1 VAIGRA
7 RPIRSETVPSDS
19 NGVPFP
25 PVRRLGP
32 GDLPH
37 CVRLSVDRG
46 WLPERAKWSLLLE
59 VSEVFGIDAPDGGD
73 GADGVGSGDG
83 ALAGAVVLTRYG
95 ADLASVGMML
105 VATRYGRRGLGRA
118 LMEHLLAE
126 AGDATVTLFAT
137 DLGKP
142 LYDKLGFRTIRR
154 SAAFTGPF
162 RVEPA
167 EPAEPAETSETAET
181 AVTTAAR
188 AADNSKMRTRPAA
201 AADMASII
209 DVDKA
214 AFGADRSRLLRRLP
228 AFAGQLLVLE
238 SEHGLAGFA
247 AAWQNHTSTVIG
259 PVVAPDSAAA
269 RRLIGDLAAGIRGQV
284 RLDLDPDRPELPP
297 WAVRHG
303 LQPAGLNAVMAY
315 GDRPPPGD
323 PARLFT
329 PISIA
334 LA

>member
-1 VAIGRA
+1 MAISRA
-7 RPIRSETVPSDS
+7 RPIRSETVPSDR

-25 PVRRLGP
+25 PVRRLRP
-32 GDLPH
+32 DDLRH

-46 WLPERAKWSLLLE
+46 WLPEKAKWSLLLE

-73 GADGVGSGDG
+73 GGDG

-105 VATRYGRRGLGRA
+105 VAARYGRMGLGRA

-162 RVEPA
+162 RADPFRA
-167 EPAEPAETSETAET
+167 EP
-181 AVTTAAR
+181 AVTTAAPVTTGM
-188 AADNSKMRTRPAA
+188 ADNSKMRTRPAA

-238 SEHGLAGFA
+238 TGHGVAGFA

-259 PVVAPDSAAA
+259 PVVAPDGAAA
-269 RRLIGDLAAGIRGQV
+269 RLLIGGLATGIRGQV
-284 RLDLDPDRPELPP
+284 RLDLDPDRPELPA

-303 LQPAGLNAVMAY
+303 LQPAGLNTVMAY

>member
-32 GDLPH
+32 DDLRH

-73 GADGVGSGDG
+73 GAGDGDG

-142 LYDKLGFRTIRR
+142 LYDKLGFRAIRR

-162 RVEPA
+162 RAEPA
-167 EPAEPAETSETAET
+167 EPAEPSET

-188 AADNSKMRTRPAA
+188 ATDNSKMRTRPAA

-214 AFGADRSRLLRRLP
+214 AFGADRSLLLRRLP

-238 SEHGLAGFA
+238 TEHGLAGFA

-259 PVVAPDSAAA
+259 PVVAPDGAAA

>member
-1 VAIGRA
+1 VAISRA
-7 RPIRSETVPSDS
+7 RPIRSETVPSDR

-25 PVRRLGP
+25 PVRRLRP
-32 GDLPH
+32 DDLRH

-46 WLPERAKWSLLLE
+46 WLPEKAKWSLLLE

-73 GADGVGSGDG
+73 GGDGTDGGDG

-105 VATRYGRRGLGRA
+105 VAARYGRHGLGRA

-162 RVEPA
+162 RTDAFLA
-167 EPAEPAETSETAET
+167 EPAG
-181 AVTTAAR
+181 TTAT
-188 AADNSKMRTRPAA
+188 ADNSKMRTRPAA

-238 SEHGLAGFA
+238 TGRSIAGFA

-259 PVVAPDSAAA
+259 PVVAPDGAAA
-269 RRLIGDLAAGIRGQV
+269 RRLIGDLTAGIRGQV
-284 RLDLDPDRPELPP
+284 RLDLDPDRPELPA

>member
-1 VAIGRA
+1 
-7 RPIRSETVPSDS
+7 
-19 NGVPFP
+19 
-25 PVRRLGP
+25 
-32 GDLPH
+32 
-37 CVRLSVDRG
+37 VRLSVDRG
-46 WLPERAKWSLLLE
+46 WLPEKAKWSLLLE

-73 GADGVGSGDG
+73 GTDGGDG

-105 VATRYGRRGLGRA
+105 VAARYGRQGLGRA

-162 RVEPA
+162 RADPFRADPFRA
-167 EPAEPAETSETAET
+167 EP
-181 AVTTAAR
+181 AVTTA

-238 SEHGLAGFA
+238 TGRSIAGFA

-259 PVVAPDSAAA
+259 PVVAPDGAAA
-269 RRLIGDLAAGIRGQV
+269 CRLIGDLAAEIRGQV
-284 RLDLDPDRPELPP
+284 RLDLDPDRPELPA

>member
-1 VAIGRA
+1 VAISRA

-19 NGVPFP
+19 YGVPFP
-25 PVRRLGP
+25 PVRRLGSD
-32 GDLPH
+32 DLRH

-73 GADGVGSGDG
+73 GADGAGSGDG

-105 VATRYGRRGLGRA
+105 VAARYGRRGLGRA

-142 LYDKLGFRTIRR
+142 LYDKLGFRAIRR

-162 RVEPA
+162 RAETAETA
-167 EPAEPAETSETAET
+167 EPAEPAVT
-181 AVTTAAR
+181 AVAR
-188 AADNSKMRTRPAA
+188 ATDNSKMRTRPAA

-238 SEHGLAGFA
+238 TEHGVAGFA

-259 PVVAPDSAAA
+259 PVVAPDGAAA
-269 RRLIGDLAAGIRGQV
+269 RRLIGDLAAGIRGLV

-303 LQPAGLNAVMAY
+303 LQPAGLNAVMVY

>member
-1 VAIGRA
+1 MAISRA
-7 RPIRSETVPSDS
+7 RPIRSETVPSDR

-25 PVRRLGP
+25 PVRRLRP
-32 GDLPH
+32 DDLRH

-46 WLPERAKWSLLLE
+46 WLPEKAKWSLLLE

-73 GADGVGSGDG
+73 GGDG

-105 VATRYGRRGLGRA
+105 VAVRYGRLGLGRA

-137 DLGKP
+137 GLGKP

-162 RVEPA
+162 RTDPFLA
-167 EPAEPAETSETAET
+167 EPAVT
-181 AVTTAAR
+181 AVT
-188 AADNSKMRTRPAA
+188 ADNSKMRTRPAA

-238 SEHGLAGFA
+238 TGRGVAGFA

-259 PVVAPDSAAA
+259 PVVAPDGAAA

-284 RLDLDPDRPELPP
+284 RLDLDPDRPELPA
-297 WAVRHG
+297 WAIRRG

>member
-1 VAIGRA
+1 MAISRA
-7 RPIRSETVPSDS
+7 RPIRSETVPSDR

-25 PVRRLGP
+25 PVRRLRP
-32 GDLPH
+32 DDLRH

-46 WLPERAKWSLLLE
+46 WLPEKAKWSLLLE

-73 GADGVGSGDG
+73 GGDGTDGGDG

-105 VATRYGRRGLGRA
+105 VAARYGRMGLGRA

-142 LYDKLGFRTIRR
+142 LYDKLGFRAIRR
-154 SAAFTGPF
+154 SAAFTGAF
-162 RVEPA
+162 RAEPA
-167 EPAEPAETSETAET
+167 EPAEPAAD
-181 AVTTAAR
+181 R
-188 AADNSKMRTRPAA
+188 PADNSKMRTRPAA

-238 SEHGLAGFA
+238 TGRGVAGFA

-259 PVVAPDSAAA
+259 PVVAPDGAAA

-284 RLDLDPDRPELPP
+284 RLDLDPDRPELPA

>member
-1 VAIGRA
+1 VAISRA
-7 RPIRSETVPSDS
+7 RPIRSETVPSDR

-25 PVRRLGP
+25 PVRRLRP
-32 GDLPH
+32 DDLRH

-46 WLPERAKWSLLLE
+46 WLPEKAKWSLLLE

-73 GADGVGSGDG
+73 GDG

-105 VATRYGRRGLGRA
+105 VAARYGRMGLGRA

-162 RVEPA
+162 RADA
-167 EPAEPAETSETAET
+167 EPAENTAT
-181 AVTTAAR
+181 GT
-188 AADNSKMRTRPAA
+188 ADNSKMRTRPAA

-238 SEHGLAGFA
+238 TGRGVAGFA

-259 PVVAPDSAAA
+259 PVVAPDGAAA
-269 RRLIGDLAAGIRGQV
+269 RLLIGDLAAGIRGQV
-284 RLDLDPDRPELPP
+284 RLDLDPDRPELPA

>member
-1 VAIGRA
+1 VAISRA
-7 RPIRSETVPSDS
+7 RPIRSETVPSDR

-25 PVRRLGP
+25 PVRRLRP
-32 GDLPH
+32 DDLRH

-46 WLPERAKWSLLLE
+46 WLPEKAKWSLLLE

-73 GADGVGSGDG
+73 GGDGTDGGDG

-105 VATRYGRRGLGRA
+105 VAARYGRMGLGRA

-162 RVEPA
+162 RADPFRTGPFLA
-167 EPAEPAETSETAET
+167 EPAVSSAT
-181 AVTTAAR
+181 
-188 AADNSKMRTRPAA
+188 ADNSKMRTRPAA

-238 SEHGLAGFA
+238 TGRSIVGFA

-259 PVVAPDSAAA
+259 PVVAPDGAAA

-284 RLDLDPDRPELPP
+284 RLDLDPDRPELPA

>member
-1 VAIGRA
+1 MATSRA
-7 RPIRSETVPSDS
+7 RPIRSETVLSDR

-32 GDLPH
+32 GDLRH

-46 WLPERAKWSLLLE
+46 WLPEQAKWSLLLE
-59 VSEVFGIDAPDGGD
+59 VSEVFGIDAPDGG
-73 GADGVGSGDG
+73 GVGNAGDG
-83 ALAGAVVLTRYG
+83 GLAGAVVLTRYG

-105 VATRYGRRGLGRA
+105 VAARYGRQGLGRA

-142 LYDKLGFRTIRR
+142 LYDKLGFRMIRR
-154 SAAFTGPF
+154 SAAFTGTF
-162 RVEPA
+162 RAGPAEPA
-167 EPAEPAETSETAET
+167 EPAEPAATPT
-181 AVTTAAR
+181 
-188 AADNSKMRTRPAA
+188 ADNSKMRTRPAT

-209 DVDKA
+209 DVDRA

-238 SEHGLAGFA
+238 TARGVTGFA
-247 AAWQNHTSTVIG
+247 AAWPNHTSTVIG
-259 PVVAPDSAAA
+259 PLVAPGGAAA
-269 RRLIGDLAAGIRGQV
+269 RRLISDLAAGIRGQV
-284 RLDLDPDRPELPP
+284 RLDLDPDRPELPA

-303 LQPAGLNAVMAY
+303 LQPAGLNTVMAY
-315 GDRPPPGD
+315 GGRPPPGD

>member
-1 VAIGRA
+1 
-7 RPIRSETVPSDS
+7 VPSDR

-32 GDLPH
+32 DDLRH

-46 WLPERAKWSLLLE
+46 WLPEKAKWSLLLE
-59 VSEVFGIDAPDGGD
+59 VSEVFGVDAPDGGN
-73 GADGVGSGDG
+73 GADRGDG

-105 VATRYGRRGLGRA
+105 VAARYGQRGLGRA

-162 RVEPA
+162 RAEPPAGPTAEPPA
-167 EPAEPAETSETAET
+167 EPATIRRT
-181 AVTTAAR
+181 
-188 AADNSKMRTRPAA
+188 DNSKMRTRPAE
-201 AADMASII
+201 AADMAEII

-214 AFGADRSRLLRRLP
+214 AFGADRSHLLRRLP
-228 AFAGQLLVLE
+228 AFAGQFLVLQA
-238 SEHGLAGFA
+238 EHGVVGFA

-259 PVVAPDSAAA
+259 PVVAPDGAAA
-269 RRLIGDLAAGIRGQV
+269 RLLIGDLAAGIRGQV
-284 RLDLDPDRPELPP
+284 RLDLDPDRPELPA

-315 GDRPPPGD
+315 GDRPLPGG
-323 PARLFT
+323 PARLFA

>member
-1 VAIGRA
+1 VAISRA
-7 RPIRSETVPSDS
+7 RPIRSETVPSDR
-19 NGVPFP
+19 NGVKFP
-25 PVRRLGP
+25 PVRRLRP
-32 GDLPH
+32 DDLRH

-46 WLPERAKWSLLLE
+46 WLPEKAKWSLLLE
-59 VSEVFGIDAPDGGD
+59 VSEVFGVDAPDGGD
-73 GADGVGSGDG
+73 DGDG

-105 VATRYGRRGLGRA
+105 VAARYGRRGLGRA

-162 RVEPA
+162 STEPTEPA
-167 EPAEPAETSETAET
+167 A
-181 AVTTAAR
+181 

-214 AFGADRSRLLRRLP
+214 AFGADRSRLLGRLP
-228 AFAGQLLVLE
+228 AFAGQFLVLE
-238 SEHGLAGFA
+238 TGRGVEGFA
-247 AAWQNHTSTVIG
+247 AAWDNHTSTVIG
-259 PVVAPDSAAA
+259 PVVAPDGAAA
-269 RRLIGDLAAGIRGQV
+269 RRLIGDLAAGVGGQV
-284 RLDLDPDRPELPP
+284 RLDLDPDRPELPH

-323 PARLFT
+323 LARLFT

>member
-1 VAIGRA
+1 MAISRA
-7 RPIRSETVPSDS
+7 RPIRSETVPSDR

-25 PVRRLGP
+25 PVRRLRP
-32 GDLPH
+32 DDLRH

-46 WLPERAKWSLLLE
+46 WLPEKAKWSLLLE

-73 GADGVGSGDG
+73 GAGGAGGGDG

-105 VATRYGRRGLGRA
+105 VAARYGRLGLGRA

-126 AGDATVTLFAT
+126 AGDTTVTLFAT

-162 RVEPA
+162 RPDRFLA
-167 EPAEPAETSETAET
+167 EPA
-181 AVTTAAR
+181 VTAAT
-188 AADNSKMRTRPAA
+188 ADNSKMRTRPAA

-238 SEHGLAGFA
+238 TGRGVTGFA

-259 PVVAPDSAAA
+259 PVVAPDGAAA
-269 RRLIGDLAAGIRGQV
+269 RRLIGDLAAGIHGQV
-284 RLDLDPDRPELPP
+284 RLDLDPDRPELPA

-303 LQPAGLNAVMAY
+303 LQPAGLNAVMAH

>member
-1 VAIGRA
+1 MAISRA
-7 RPIRSETVPSDS
+7 RPIRSETVPSDR

-32 GDLPH
+32 DDLRH

-73 GADGVGSGDG
+73 GAGGGDG

-105 VATRYGRRGLGRA
+105 VAARYGRMGLGRA

-142 LYDKLGFRTIRR
+142 LYDKLGFRAIRR

-162 RVEPA
+162 RADA
-167 EPAEPAETSETAET
+167 EPAEG
-181 AVTTAAR
+181 TAAGTV
-188 AADNSKMRTRPAA
+188 DNSKMRTRPAA

-238 SEHGLAGFA
+238 TEHGLTGFA

-259 PVVAPDSAAA
+259 PVVAPDGAAA

-303 LQPAGLNAVMAY
+303 LQPTGLNAVMAY

>member
-1 VAIGRA
+1 
-7 RPIRSETVPSDS
+7 VPSDR

-25 PVRRLGP
+25 PVRRLRP
-32 GDLPH
+32 DDLRH

-46 WLPERAKWSLLLE
+46 WLPEKAKWSLLLE
-59 VSEVFGIDAPDGGD
+59 VSEVFGIDAPGGGD
-73 GADGVGSGDG
+73 GGDG

-105 VATRYGRRGLGRA
+105 VAARYGRMGLGRA

-126 AGDATVTLFAT
+126 AGDATLTLFAT

-162 RVEPA
+162 RADPFLA
-167 EPAEPAETSETAET
+167 EPA
-181 AVTTAAR
+181 VTAAT
-188 AADNSKMRTRPAA
+188 ADNSKMRTRPAA

-238 SEHGLAGFA
+238 TGRGVAGFA

-259 PVVAPDSAAA
+259 PVVAPDGAAA

-284 RLDLDPDRPELPP
+284 RLDLDPDRPELPA

>member
-1 VAIGRA
+1 VAISRA
-7 RPIRSETVPSDS
+7 RPIRSETVPSDR

-25 PVRRLGP
+25 PVRRLRP
-32 GDLPH
+32 DDLRH

-46 WLPERAKWSLLLE
+46 WLPEKAKWSLLLE

-73 GADGVGSGDG
+73 RDGGDGTDGGDG

-105 VATRYGRRGLGRA
+105 VAARYGRMGLGRA

-162 RVEPA
+162 RADPFRA
-167 EPAEPAETSETAET
+167 EPAVTAA
-181 AVTTAAR
+181 AVTTGM
-188 AADNSKMRTRPAA
+188 ADNSKMRTRPAV

-209 DVDKA
+209 DIDKA

-238 SEHGLAGFA
+238 TGRGVAGFA

-259 PVVAPDSAAA
+259 PVVAPDGAAA

-284 RLDLDPDRPELPP
+284 RLDLDPDRLELPA

>member
-1 VAIGRA
+1 V
-7 RPIRSETVPSDS
+7 RSDR

-32 GDLPH
+32 GDLRH
-37 CVRLSVDRG
+37 CVRLSIDRG
-46 WLPERAKWSLLLE
+46 WLPEQAKWSLLLE

-73 GADGVGSGDG
+73 GGGAGDG
-83 ALAGAVVLTRYG
+83 ALAGVVVLTRYG

-105 VATRYGRRGLGRA
+105 VAARYGRQGLGRA

-142 LYDKLGFRTIRR
+142 LYDKLGFRAIRR
-154 SAAFTGPF
+154 SAAFTGTF
-162 RVEPA
+162 RAGPA
-167 EPAEPAETSETAET
+167 KPAATPT
-181 AVTTAAR
+181 
-188 AADNSKMRTRPAA
+188 ADNSKMRTRPAA

-209 DVDKA
+209 DVDRA

-238 SEHGLAGFA
+238 TSRGVAGFA
-247 AAWQNHTSTVIG
+247 AAWPNHTSTVIG
-259 PVVAPDSAAA
+259 PLVAPGGAAA
-269 RRLIGDLAAGIRGQV
+269 RRLISDLAAGIRGQV
-284 RLDLDPDRPELPP
+284 RLDLDPDRPELPA
-297 WAVRHG
+297 WAIRHG

-315 GDRPPPGD
+315 GGRPPPGD

>member
-1 VAIGRA
+1 MAISRA
-7 RPIRSETVPSDS
+7 RPIRSETVPSDR

-25 PVRRLGP
+25 PVRRLRP
-32 GDLPH
+32 DDLRH

-46 WLPERAKWSLLLE
+46 WLPEKAKWSMLLE
-59 VSEVFGIDAPDGGD
+59 VSEVFGIDAPGGGD
-73 GADGVGSGDG
+73 GTDGTDGGDG

-105 VATRYGRRGLGRA
+105 VAARYGRMGLGRA
-118 LMEHLLAE
+118 LIEHLLAE

-162 RVEPA
+162 RADSFLA
-167 EPAEPAETSETAET
+167 EPA
-181 AVTTAAR
+181 VTVAT
-188 AADNSKMRTRPAA
+188 ADNSKMRTRPAA

-238 SEHGLAGFA
+238 TGRGVAGFA

-259 PVVAPDSAAA
+259 PVVAPDGAAA

-284 RLDLDPDRPELPP
+284 RLDLDPDRPELPA
-297 WAVRHG
+297 WAVRRG
-303 LQPAGLNAVMAY
+303 LQAAGLNAVMAY

>member
-1 VAIGRA
+1 VAIGCA
-7 RPIRSETVPSDS
+7 RHIRSETVPSDS
-19 NGVPFP
+19 SGVPFP

-32 GDLPH
+32 DDLRH

-59 VSEVFGIDAPDGGD
+59 VSEVFGIDAPGGGD
-73 GADGVGSGDG
+73 GGNGADGAGSGDG
-83 ALAGAVVLTRYG
+83 VLAGAVVLTRYG

-105 VATRYGRRGLGRA
+105 VAARYGRRGLGRA

-162 RVEPA
+162 RAGPADPAEAA
-167 EPAEPAETSETAET
+167 EPAEPAG
-181 AVTTAAR
+181 AAR

-228 AFAGQLLVLE
+228 AFAGPLLVLE
-238 SEHGLAGFA
+238 TEHGVAGFA
-247 AAWQNHTSTVIG
+247 ASWQNHTSTVIG
-259 PVVAPDSAAA
+259 PVVAPDGAAA

>member
-1 VAIGRA
+1 M
-7 RPIRSETVPSDS
+7 PSDS

-25 PVRRLGP
+25 PVRRLGS
-32 GDLPH
+32 GDLRH

-73 GADGVGSGDG
+73 GADGAGNGDG
-83 ALAGAVVLTRYG
+83 ALAGVVVLTRYG

-105 VATRYGRRGLGRA
+105 VAARYGRRGLGRA

-162 RVEPA
+162 RA
-167 EPAEPAETSETAET
+167 EPAEPAETPENAEN
-181 AVTTAAR
+181 AVTAR

-214 AFGADRSRLLRRLP
+214 AFGADRSHLLRRLP

-238 SEHGLAGFA
+238 TGRGLAGFA

-259 PVVAPDSAAA
+259 PVVAPDGAAA

>member
-1 VAIGRA
+1 MAIGRA

-32 GDLPH
+32 GDLRH

-73 GADGVGSGDG
+73 GADGAGTGDG

-105 VATRYGRRGLGRA
+105 VAARYGRRGLGRA

-162 RVEPA
+162 R
-167 EPAEPAETSETAET
+167 AETAQTVQTAQT

-188 AADNSKMRTRPAA
+188 TADNSKTRTRPAA

-228 AFAGQLLVLE
+228 AFAGRFLVLE
-238 SEHGLAGFA
+238 SGRGLAGFA

-259 PVVAPDSAAA
+259 PVVAPDGAAA
-269 RRLIGDLAAGIRGQV
+269 RRLIEDLAAGIRGQV

-303 LQPAGLNAVMAY
+303 LQPTGLNAVMAY

>member
-1 VAIGRA
+1 MAIGCA
-7 RPIRSETVPSDS
+7 RQIRSETVPSDS

-32 GDLPH
+32 DDLRH

-59 VSEVFGIDAPDGGD
+59 VSEVFGIDAPGGGD
-73 GADGVGSGDG
+73 GGNGADGGGSGDG

-95 ADLASVGMML
+95 AGLASVGMML
-105 VATRYGRRGLGRA
+105 VAARYGRRGLGRA

-162 RVEPA
+162 RAGPA
-167 EPAEPAETSETAET
+167 G
-181 AVTTAAR
+181 AAR
-188 AADNSKMRTRPAA
+188 AADNSKMRTRSAA

-214 AFGADRSRLLRRLP
+214 AFGADRGCLLRRLP

-238 SEHGLAGFA
+238 TEHGVAGFA
-247 AAWQNHTSTVIG
+247 ASWQNHTSTVIG
-259 PVVAPDSAAA
+259 PVVAPDGAAA

>member
-1 VAIGRA
+1 VAISRA

-32 GDLPH
+32 DDLRH

-46 WLPERAKWSLLLE
+46 WLPEKAKWSLLLE
-59 VSEVFGIDAPDGGD
+59 VSDVFGIDAPDG
-73 GADGVGSGDG
+73 GSGDG

-105 VATRYGRRGLGRA
+105 VAARYGRRGLGRA

-154 SAAFTGPF
+154 SAAFAGPF
-162 RVEPA
+162 RAEPTEPA
-167 EPAEPAETSETAET
+167 EPAEPAETAEPAEP

-188 AADNSKMRTRPAA
+188 TADNSKMRTRPAA
-201 AADMASII
+201 AADLASII

-238 SEHGLAGFA
+238 SGHGLAGFA
-247 AAWQNHTSTVIG
+247 AAWRNHTSTVIG
-259 PVVAPDSAAA
+259 PVVAPDGAAA

>member
-1 VAIGRA
+1 L
-7 RPIRSETVPSDS
+7 RPD
-19 NGVPFP
+19 
-25 PVRRLGP
+25 
-32 GDLPH
+32 DLRH

-46 WLPERAKWSLLLE
+46 WLPEKAKWSMLLE
-59 VSEVFGIDAPDGGD
+59 VSEVFGIDAPGGGD
-73 GADGVGSGDG
+73 GTDGTDGGDG

-95 ADLASVGMML
+95 AELASVGMML
-105 VATRYGRRGLGRA
+105 VAARYGRMGLGRA

-162 RVEPA
+162 RADSFLA
-167 EPAEPAETSETAET
+167 EPA
-181 AVTTAAR
+181 VTVAT
-188 AADNSKMRTRPAA
+188 ADNSKMRTRPAA

-238 SEHGLAGFA
+238 TGRGVAGFA

-259 PVVAPDSAAA
+259 PVVAPDGAAA

-284 RLDLDPDRPELPP
+284 RLDLDPDRPELPA
-297 WAVRHG
+297 WAVRRG

>member
-1 VAIGRA
+1 MAISRA
-7 RPIRSETVPSDS
+7 RPIRSETVPSDR

-25 PVRRLGP
+25 PVRRLRP
-32 GDLPH
+32 DDLRH

-46 WLPERAKWSLLLE
+46 WLPEKAKWSLLLE

-73 GADGVGSGDG
+73 GGDGGDGTDGGDG

-105 VATRYGRRGLGRA
+105 VAARYGRMGLGRA

-162 RVEPA
+162 RADPFLA
-167 EPAEPAETSETAET
+167 EP
-181 AVTTAAR
+181 AVTTAT
-188 AADNSKMRTRPAA
+188 ADNSKMRTRPAA

-238 SEHGLAGFA
+238 TGRSIAGFA

-259 PVVAPDSAAA
+259 PVVAPDGAAA

-284 RLDLDPDRPELPP
+284 RLDLDPDRPELPA